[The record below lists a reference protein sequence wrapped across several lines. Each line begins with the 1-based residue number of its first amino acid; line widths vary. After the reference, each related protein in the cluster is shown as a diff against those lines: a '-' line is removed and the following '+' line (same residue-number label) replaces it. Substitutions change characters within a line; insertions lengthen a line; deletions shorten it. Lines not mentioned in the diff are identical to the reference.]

1 MLERLR
7 AALSRLTLLH
17 KTLIVSLA
25 VHAVLITVR
34 FVDPEG
40 FNRVF
45 KDTPLEVILVNAGSE
60 QRPEKAQAL
69 AQHNLV
75 GGGEGEGRATSP
87 LPPAFQTEVGESL
100 DESQRMV
107 EMMQVEQ
114 QQLLTQVQNE
124 LSSLPPP
131 QPRQKLESAQN
142 RADEER
148 RRQLTELL
156 AEIDKRIRAENSRP
170 KKRYLSPATLKSTD
184 AMYYSHFRTIIERAG
199 TEHFPTGNNGKK
211 LYGEL
216 VMEVWI
222 DRKGQVVEAIVTQSS
237 GNKQLDK
244 RAQSIV
250 KKAGPFGAVPL
261 EVSQGRDLLLVSSR
275 FRFTRDAAL
284 EASTQAVMPN
294 GESAP

>member
-7 AALSRLTLLH
+7 TALSHLTLLH
-17 KTLIVSLA
+17 KTLIVSVA
-25 VHAVLITVR
+25 IHAVLITVR

-60 QRPEKAQAL
+60 QRPDKAQAL
-69 AQHNLV
+69 AQHNLQ
-75 GGGEGEGRATSP
+75 GGGEGKGRATSP

-107 EMMQVEQ
+107 EQMQVEQ
-114 QQLLTQVQNE
+114 QQLLTQIQNE
-124 LSSLPPP
+124 LSALPPP
-131 QPRQKLESAQN
+131 QPRQKQDSAQS

-156 AEIDKRIRAENSRP
+156 AEIDKRIRAENARP

-184 AMYYSHFRTIIERAG
+184 AMYYSQFRTIIERAG

-216 VMEVWI
+216 VMEVWL
-222 DRKGQVVEAIVTQSS
+222 DRKGQVIEAIVTQSS

-261 EVSQGRDLLLVSSR
+261 EVSQGRDLLLISSR

-284 EASTQAVMPN
+284 EATSQSSLPN
-294 GESAP
+294 AP

>member
-1 MLERLR
+1 MLERLKP
-7 AALSRLTLLH
+7 LLIKLTLLQIC
-17 KTLIVSLA
+17 LGVSIAL
-25 VHAVLITVR
+25 HAVVLTVR
-34 FVDPEG
+34 FVNPEG
-40 FNRVF
+40 FNRIF

-60 QRPEKAQAL
+60 QRPDKAQAL

-87 LPPAFQTEVGESL
+87 LPPAMHTEVGESL
-100 DESQRMV
+100 DQSQRMV

-114 QQLLTQVQNE
+114 QQLLTQIQNE

-131 QPRQKLESAQN
+131 QPRQKVESAQN
-142 RADEER
+142 RADKER

-222 DRKGQVVEAIVTQSS
+222 DRNGQVIEAIVTQSS

-250 KKAGPFGAVPL
+250 AKAGPFGAVPL
-261 EVSQGRDLLLVSSR
+261 EVSQGRDLLLISSR

-284 EASTQAVMPN
+284 EASTQAVAPN
-294 GESAP
+294 AGGPP

>member
-7 AALSRLTLLH
+7 TALSRLTLLH
-17 KTLIVSLA
+17 KTLIVSVA

-45 KDTPLEVILVNAGSE
+45 KDTPLEVILVNAGSQ
-60 QRPEKAQAL
+60 QRPDKPQAL

-87 LPPAFQTEVGESL
+87 LPPAQQTEVGESL

-107 EMMQVEQ
+107 EQMQVEQ
-114 QQLLTQVQNE
+114 QQLLTQIQNE
-124 LSSLPPP
+124 LSALPPP
-131 QPRQKLESAQN
+131 QPRRKVASAQN
-142 RADEER
+142 QSDEER

-170 KKRYLSPATLKSTD
+170 KKRYLSPATLKSSD

-216 VMEVWI
+216 VMEVWVN
-222 DRKGQVVEAIVTQSS
+222 RKGEVIEAIVTGSS

-261 EVSQGRDLLLVSSR
+261 EVSEGRDLLLISSR

-294 GESAP
+294 GSAAP

>member
-1 MLERLR
+1 MLERLKP
-7 AALSRLTLLH
+7 LLIKLTLLQIC
-17 KTLIVSLA
+17 LGVSIAL
-25 VHAVLITVR
+25 HAVVLTVR
-34 FVDPEG
+34 FVNPEG

-60 QRPEKAQAL
+60 QRPDKAQAL

-87 LPPAFQTEVGESL
+87 LPPAMHTEVGESL
-100 DESQRMV
+100 DQSQRMV

-114 QQLLTQVQNE
+114 QQLLTQIQNE

-131 QPRQKLESAQN
+131 QPRQKVESAQN

-184 AMYYSHFRTIIERAG
+184 AMYYSHFRTIIER
-199 TEHFPTGNNGKK
+199 N
-211 LYGEL
+211 
-216 VMEVWI
+216 
-222 DRKGQVVEAIVTQSS
+222 GQVIEAIVTQSS

-250 KKAGPFGAVPL
+250 AKAGPFGAVPL
-261 EVSQGRDLLLVSSR
+261 EVSQGRDLLLISSR

-284 EASTQAVMPN
+284 EASTQAVAPN
-294 GESAP
+294 AGGAP

>member
-7 AALSRLTLLH
+7 TALSRLTLLH
-17 KTLIVSLA
+17 KTLIVSVA
-25 VHAVLITVR
+25 IHAVLITVR

-60 QRPEKAQAL
+60 QRPDKAQAL

-87 LPPAFQTEVGESL
+87 LPPSMQTATGEAL
-100 DESQRMV
+100 EETQRMV
-107 EMMQVEQ
+107 EQMQAEQ
-114 QQLLTQVQNE
+114 QQLLTQVKNE
-124 LSSLPPP
+124 LSALPPP
-131 QPRQKLESAQN
+131 QPHRKIESAQTQ
-142 RADEER
+142 ADEER

-216 VMEVWI
+216 VMEVWV
-222 DRKGQVVEAIVTQSS
+222 DRKGNVVEAIVTSSS

-261 EVSQGRDLLLVSSR
+261 EVSQGRDLLLISSR

-284 EASTQAVMPN
+284 EASTQAVMP
-294 GESAP
+294 GGAAVP

>member
-7 AALSRLTLLH
+7 TALGRLTLLH
-17 KTLIVSLA
+17 KTLIVSVA
-25 VHAVLITVR
+25 IHAVLITVR

-69 AQHNLV
+69 AQHNLA

-87 LPPAFQTEVGESL
+87 LPPSPQTETGESQ
-100 DESQRMV
+100 DQTQRMV
-107 EMMQVEQ
+107 EQMEAEQ
-114 QQLLTQVQNE
+114 QQLLSQLKDN
-124 LSSLPPP
+124 LSALPPA
-131 QPRQKLESAQN
+131 QPRPLQSNAQPQTE
-142 RADEER
+142 EER
-148 RRQLTELL
+148 HRQSIEQL
-156 AEIDKRIRAENSRP
+156 AEIDRRIRAENSRP
-170 KKRYLSPATLKSTD
+170 KKRYLSPATLKSSD

-199 TEHFPTGNNGKK
+199 TEHFPSHNGKK

-216 VMEVWI
+216 VMEVWVDRQGNVI
-222 DRKGQVVEAIVTQSS
+222 DAIVTSSS

-250 KKAGPFGAVPL
+250 KKAGSFGAVPL
-261 EVSQGRDLLLVSSR
+261 EVSQGRDLLLISSR
-275 FRFTRDAAL
+275 FRFTRDASL
-284 EASTQAVMPN
+284 EASTQAVAPN
-294 GESAP
+294 PGNTAP

>member
-1 MLERLR
+1 MLERLKP
-7 AALSRLTLLH
+7 LLVKLTLLQIC
-17 KTLIVSLA
+17 LGVSIALHS
-25 VHAVLITVR
+25 VVITVR
-34 FVDPEG
+34 FIDPEG

-60 QRPEKAQAL
+60 QRPDKAQAL

-87 LPPAFQTEVGESL
+87 LPPSPQTETGESL
-100 DESQRMV
+100 DQTQRMV
-107 EMMQVEQ
+107 EQMEAEQ
-114 QQLLTQVQNE
+114 QTLLSQLKDN
-124 LSSLPPP
+124 LSALPPP
-131 QPRQKLESAQN
+131 QPTPRQNSATPQSEKERN
-142 RADEER
+142 RQSIE
-148 RRQLTELL
+148 QL
-156 AEIDKRIRAENSRP
+156 AEIDRRIRAENSRP
-170 KKRYLSPATLKSTD
+170 KKRYLSPSTLKSTD

-216 VMEVWI
+216 VMEVWV
-222 DRKGQVVEAIVTQSS
+222 DRSGSVVDAIVTQSS
-237 GNKQLDK
+237 GSKQLDK

-261 EVSQGRDLLLVSSR
+261 EVSQGRDLLLISSR

-294 GESAP
+294 TGNAP

>member
-7 AALSRLTLLH
+7 TALSRLTLLH
-17 KTLIVSLA
+17 KTLIVSVA
-25 VHAVLITVR
+25 IHAVLITVR

-69 AQHNLV
+69 AQHNLA
-75 GGGEGEGRATSP
+75 GGGEGTGRATSP
-87 LPPAFQTEVGESL
+87 LPPSPQTETGESQ
-100 DESQRMV
+100 DQTQRMV
-107 EMMQVEQ
+107 EQMEAEQ
-114 QQLLTQVQNE
+114 QQLLSQLKDN
-124 LSSLPPP
+124 LSALPPP
-131 QPRQKLESAQN
+131 QLRPKQN
-142 RADEER
+142 SPLVQSEEER
-148 RRQLTELL
+148 MRQSVDQL
-156 AEIDKRIRAENSRP
+156 AEIDRRIRAENSRP
-170 KKRYLSPATLKSTD
+170 KKRYLSPATLKSSD

-199 TEHFPTGNNGKK
+199 TEHFPSHNGKK

-216 VMEVWI
+216 VMEVWVDRRGNVI
-222 DRKGQVVEAIVTQSS
+222 DAIVTSSS

-250 KKAGPFGAVPL
+250 KKAGSFGAVPL
-261 EVSQGRDLLLVSSR
+261 EVSQGRDLLLISSR

-284 EASTQAVMPN
+284 EASTQAVMPTGAN
-294 GESAP
+294 AP